1 MELKEIP
8 QKLIPSKRSAEK
20 LNKNDAPKGGILG
33 GFSSLWKKSRPAAES
48 KENEEP
54 DAKPRIPN
62 DYLEKRRIELIF
74 GSNKE

>member
-1 MELKEIP
+1 VELKEIP

-20 LNKNDAPKGGILG
+20 LNKNEGGILG